1 MFTESFLY
9 QLLFSRTGLYPE
21 LDDPDK
27 LEEYKSVVDIV
38 SDHFYPLSL
47 DTLLES
53 AEAVSGLEMPFIIG
67 EIGWSKSGEILDP
80 D

>member
-1 MFTESFLY
+1 MLS
-9 QLLFSRTGLYPE
+9 FSRTGLYPE
-21 LDDPDK
+21 LDDSDK

-53 AEAVSGLEMPFIIG
+53 AETVSALEMPFIIG

>member
-1 MFTESFLY
+1 MFSL
-9 QLLFSRTGLYPE
+9 SRTGLYPE

-47 DTLLES
+47 DTLLQS
-53 AEAVSGLEMPFIIG
+53 AEAVSALEMPFIIG
-67 EIGWSKSGEILDP
+67 EIGWSKSGEILISDWSILIT
-80 D
+80 